1 MIDPDEV
8 LSAANRK
15 EVERGKVSILDRE
28 ASDTVSERLRAALVP
43 AAPPFLECLV
53 FCLVIFHAA

>member
-15 EVERGKVSILDRE
+15 EVERGRVSILDKK
-28 ASDTVSERLRAALVP
+28 ASDTISENLRAALVP
-43 AAPPFLECLV
+43 VAPPFLEGLV
-53 FCLVIFHAA
+53 SCLVIFRAA